1 MQTKLTLRL
10 DDYLIEQAKA
20 FARHQNKSLS
30 QLVEEYFLLLTRTA
44 EEEGLGAKEELPMI
58 TQSLS
63 GILADYTIE
72 EDDYKLH
79 LEEKYL

>member
-10 DDYLIEQAKA
+10 DHYLIEQAKI
-20 FARHQNKSLS
+20 FAHQQNKSLS
-30 QLVEEYFLLLTRTA
+30 QIVEEYFLLLTKMT
-44 EEEGLGAKEELPMI
+44 EDTDPEEELPPI

-63 GILADYTIE
+63 GVLAGYNIE
-72 EDDYKLH
+72 EEDYHRH

>member
-10 DDYLIEQAKA
+10 DHYLIEQAKI
-20 FARHQNKSLS
+20 FAHQQNKSLS
-30 QLVEEYFLLLTRTA
+30 QIVEEYFLLLTRIT
-44 EEEGLGAKEELPMI
+44 EETDSEEELPPI

-63 GILADYTIE
+63 GVLAGYSIE
-72 EDDYKLH
+72 EEDYHRH

>member
-10 DDYLIEQAKA
+10 DHDLIEQAKI
-20 FARHQNKSLS
+20 FAQQQNKSLS
-30 QLVEEYFLLLTRTA
+30 QLGEEYFLLLTRLT
-44 EEEGLGAKEELPMI
+44 EETDPEEELPPI

-63 GILADYTIE
+63 SVLAGYNIE
-72 EDDYKLH
+72 EDDYHRH

>member
-10 DDYLIEQAKA
+10 DHYLIEQAKI
-20 FARHQNKSLS
+20 FAHQQNKSLS
-30 QLVEEYFLLLTRTA
+30 QLVEEYFLLLTNTSEET
-44 EEEGLGAKEELPMI
+44 EEEGLPPI

-63 GILADYTIE
+63 GILAGYTVA
-72 EDDYKLH
+72 EDEYQRH